1 MLESS
6 LSGKTDDSEVFDN
19 DDDNDEN
26 NENKKTFLTQEEIK
40 AELKINNIIGDDL
53 DAHEI
58 ITHPAEGV
66 LAQQGKNIE
75 FLNKSKSV
83 EDEGMLYFQNRII
96 ETKDQNG
103 NKVYILPGL
112 PKAEANTVEM
122 EEIVRNN
129 ANSNP
134 ENRRVYYDIKDIINY
149 SKVFR
154 TKKEVEN
161 FFK

>member
-1 MLESS
+1 M
-6 LSGKTDDSEVFDN
+6 
-19 DDDNDEN
+19 
-26 NENKKTFLTQEEIK
+26 
-40 AELKINNIIGDDL
+40 
-53 DAHEI
+53 
-58 ITHPAEGV
+58 

-112 PKAEANTVEM
+112 PKAEANIVEM